1 MNDAEIKLALKNWR
15 SLLRSYQMPNHK
27 KAFIQIA
34 NSILPSIGITA
45 LMIYSVHL
53 EMYWLLALLAILNG
67 LFLSRIFIIQH
78 DCGHQSF
85 FKEKNLNKTVGLMC
99 SVFTSIPYS
108 YWAKAHD
115 FHHAHNGQM
124 EFRGIGDIPTMT
136 VEEFKNSSWFK
147 RLAYRVLRSD
157 VGILFIAPVAYML
170 FSNRFPLYNLNKGWK
185 KVRRSQVYN
194 NLILLGI
201 YIGFAFIF
209 GFKAF
214 LLVQLLNI
222 VAFGIIAFWFFYVQH
237 QHEETYREWK
247 HNWDH
252 LLASIRGST
261 YYDLPKVLNWFT
273 GNIGFHHIHHL
284 NSRIPNYNLIECA
297 KKNPVLQKYV
307 TKIKFIE
314 SFKCLRNKLWD
325 EEQKKMVTWREAKL
339 NLI

>member
-1 MNDAEIKLALKNWR
+1 
-15 SLLRSYQMPNHK
+15 
-27 KAFIQIA
+27 
-34 NSILPSIGITA
+34 
-45 LMIYSVHL
+45 
-53 EMYWLLALLAILNG
+53 ALLAVLNG
-67 LFLSRIFIIQH
+67 LFLSLIFIIQH

-85 FKEKNLNKTVGLMC
+85 FKEKKLNKTVGLIC

-136 VEEFKNSSWFK
+136 VEEYKKSSWAK
-147 RLAYRVLRSD
+147 KLSYRVLRSD

-170 FSNRFPLYNLNKGWK
+170 FSNRVPIYNLNKGWK
-185 KVRRSQVYN
+185 KVRKSQVYN
-194 NLILLGI
+194 NLILLSI
-201 YIGFAFIF
+201 YLGFAFIF

-284 NSRIPNYNLIECA
+284 NSRIPNYHLIECA

-307 TKIKFIE
+307 TKVRFWE

-325 EEQKKMVTWREAKL
+325 EEKKKMVGWREA
-339 NLI
+339 NLSLI